1 MLKEAALS
9 VAAPATTAAA
19 TSCHTATDVSV
30 TRTRQ
35 GGQQWALRILTVLTI
50 FWLALLLTG
59 SYWYPLDPLK
69 MDVAQSLAA
78 PSYEH
83 LLGCDRLGRDV
94 LARIFSGAW
103 HSLMLAFL
111 IIAQAALIGCTLGL
125 LAALQQGV
133 IARMVATL
141 INGLLALPQQLMVI
155 LVVGVL
161 GVGLWHSV
169 LALSLFWWIH
179 FARICYCRVVSMQK
193 EAYMVQAVISGESKW
208 SLLRF
213 YLWPQLKSQLIL
225 TALLDVGAAI
235 LALATLSFLGLAT
248 QPPQPEWGSMLFE
261 NRAYLQQ
268 APHLLVFPAL
278 AIFISALLCNLLGH
292 AYMRAQKPQQQQ
304 QQQQHAPNQ

>member
-1 MLKEAALS
+1 MLKEAALP
-9 VAAPATTAAA
+9 VAATTAANA
-19 TSCHTATDVSV
+19 ATATATASYGN
-30 TRTRQ
+30 RTRQ
-35 GGQQWALRILTVLTI
+35 GGQHQQWTLRVFTVLTL
-50 FWLALLLTG
+50 FWLVLLLTG

-69 MDVAQSLAA
+69 MDVAQSLAV

-94 LARIFSGAW
+94 LARIFGGAW

-111 IIAQAALIGCTLGL
+111 IIAQAALIGCSLGL

-141 INGLLALPQQLMVI
+141 INALLALPQQLMVI

-179 FARICYCRVVSMQK
+179 FARICYCRVVSMKK

-278 AIFISALLCNLLGH
+278 AIFISVLLCNLLGH
-292 AYMRAQKPQQQQ
+292 AYMRTQKPQQHSPEQ
-304 QQQQHAPNQ
+304 